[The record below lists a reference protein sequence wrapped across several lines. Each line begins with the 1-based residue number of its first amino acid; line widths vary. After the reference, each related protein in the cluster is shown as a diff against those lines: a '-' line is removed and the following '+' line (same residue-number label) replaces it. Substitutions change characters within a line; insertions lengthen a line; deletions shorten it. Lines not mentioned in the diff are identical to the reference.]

1 MYMWVYHCQQHMMYT
16 ARRHQMQND
25 IYIWNIML
33 LFVTTFV
40 SVLPKFIFTQIISI
54 RKQSVLEMVF
64 VSDLSGRMYYSTKPI
79 HIFYS
84 LFSIYIRHYC
94 PGEHIAQTHISKEI
108 TTSSHDL
115 TILKQ
120 ECSWMEN
127 EYQ

>member
-1 MYMWVYHCQQHMMYT
+1 
-16 ARRHQMQND
+16 
-25 IYIWNIML
+25 ML

-64 VSDLSGRMYYSTKPI
+64 LSDLSGRMYYSTKPI
-79 HIFYS
+79 YSLYS

-108 TTSSHDL
+108 TTSSNDL

-120 ECSWMEN
+120 ECS
-127 EYQ
+127 